1 MGCVCSSSSRTK
13 SDVIETSITK
23 KPQNLTKGPDISE
36 STVIYTQTN
45 QSRIQDSKLYGYE
58 STVIQSLSNTKAKL
72 ELSLVKIDDTKTTQQ
87 DLEDRSREIQPNPS
101 TSSVNIAISN
111 PRKGDPIISNL
122 SMEILTYLE
131 DLYESVI

>member
-45 QSRIQDSKLYGYE
+45 QSRIQDSKLHGYE